1 LAEWLYEAG
10 IGEVRAVLVEE
21 GEIVELR
28 IEPEGGGPRAGA
40 VLPARLLRRA
50 DATGRGLVQL
60 EGAGEALID
69 RVPAGLAEG
78 GSLLVELLREPIP
91 ERGRLKPARVRAAE
105 EGSLPAEGPTLLDRI
120 HASGH
125 PVTRLQPHEPDRLE
139 ALGWSERLEE
149 AITGDF
155 VLPWGA
161 LLMAL
166 TPAMTLFDVDGTVER
181 AELAKLGAAEAGRVV
196 RRLDVGGSI
205 GIDLPTLESRAAR
218 QVAAAALDAVL
229 PQPFE
234 RTAVNGFG
242 FLQIVRRRVRPSIPE
257 LLAADPVAAAVRA
270 LLRRAERAGGSGT
283 RTLVA
288 HPRLIARL
296 EAEPAWLERLA
307 ASIGAGIVL
316 RADPAL
322 AISATHVQAEHS

>member
-60 EGAGEALID
+60 EGGQEALID

-105 EGSLPAEGPTLLDRI
+105 EGSLPAEGATLLDRI
-120 HASGH
+120 HASGD
-125 PVTRLQPHEPDRLE
+125 PVTRLQPHEHDRLE
-139 ALGWSERLEE
+139 ALGWSERIDE
-149 AITGDF
+149 AASGDF
-155 VLPWGA
+155 VLSWGA

-205 GIDLPTLESRAAR
+205 GIDLPTLESKAAR
-218 QVAAAALDAVL
+218 QAAAAALDAVL

-257 LLAADPVAAAVRA
+257 LLAVDPVAAAVRA
-270 LLRRAERAGGSGT
+270 LMRRAERAGGSGA

-296 EAEPAWLERLA
+296 ESEPAWLERLA

-322 AISATHVQAEHS
+322 AISAPHVQAEHT